1 MKAPVQQEVAREL
14 FFRGDAEGGAAASAT
29 LFDYIALESEFHL
42 YPGQY
47 GGTIQPTET
56 VGFSPGNKILLEQ
69 VFLG

>member
-1 MKAPVQQEVAREL
+1 MQQEVAREF
-14 FFRGDAEGGAAASAT
+14 FFRGDVEGAQRYLPLYLITSP
-29 LFDYIALESEFHL
+29 FESEFHL

>member
-1 MKAPVQQEVAREL
+1 ML
-14 FFRGDAEGGAAASAT
+14 RGAQRYLPLYLITSP
-29 LFDYIALESEFHL
+29 FESEFHL